1 MYIVIRLVVAMLI
14 SVAIIF
20 LTKRLTQKRFIKILI
35 AVIPFLVLST
45 LLYFLPIENAFV
57 DFSSP
62 EKVYEYVN
70 YGTDK
75 ISVVVEG
82 ENSDLVIAGKNG
94 SYGYYAVPKN
104 GDSWKIGV
112 SSDLK
117 MVEHK
122 AQDGILVRVHHYAK
136 SNDYYITVMDTQNE
150 IQSIFDSEQSAF
162 VSCGSSQNTSYDCCY
177 AHIWDF
183 DGQYWVNV
191 NGIEISLAKGDK
203 TGTRQGSK
211 TGDGSVIES

>member
-1 MYIVIRLVVAMLI
+1 MYIVIRLVITMLI
-14 SVAIIF
+14 SVAIII
-20 LTKRLTQKRFIKILI
+20 LTKRLTKKKFIKILV

-62 EKVYEYVN
+62 EKVYQYVN
-70 YGTDK
+70 YGNEK
-75 ISVVVEG
+75 LSVVVEG

-94 SYGYYAVPKN
+94 SYIYYAVPKN
-104 GDSWKIGV
+104 GDFWKIGI

-122 AQDGILVRVHHYAK
+122 IQAGILVRVHHYIK
-136 SNDYYITVMDTQNE
+136 SNDYYITVMETQNE

-162 VSCGSSQNTSYDCCY
+162 IPFDRSQNMSYDCYC
-177 AHIWDF
+177 AHIRDF

-191 NGIEISLAKGDK
+191 NGIEISLVRQSDK
-203 TGTRQGSK
+203 SGTVRNH
-211 TGDGSVIES
+211 